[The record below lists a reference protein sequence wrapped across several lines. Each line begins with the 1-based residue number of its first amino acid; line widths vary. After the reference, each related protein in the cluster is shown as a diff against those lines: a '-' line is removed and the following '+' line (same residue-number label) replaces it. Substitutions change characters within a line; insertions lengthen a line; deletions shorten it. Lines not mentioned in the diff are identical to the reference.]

1 MTRLRDH
8 EWQESFTSSQDNLLE
23 GFYRPALQES
33 IRYWRITGYFSS
45 RSLLQ
50 VLDGVEQLVLASP
63 DGRGH
68 GQMRLITGFFMS
80 RADLQALGSEQS
92 PEQLLEQ
99 QLSRQFPFRD
109 VQPGDGSGADLGAEL
124 LAWLVHQGHLEIRVG
139 LPMQEGQISSDGA
152 IFHAKEGV
160 IEDSNGD
167 RIAFTGSINETPNG
181 WTTNYETFDVFC
193 DWKGEEHR
201 VDAKERHFLRL
212 WQNEDPGV
220 RTFSLPEA
228 FRQQLAIYAPAEGAL
243 PRRLKPF
250 LNDLP
255 APEPEPVVESVPDI
269 DERRRIVWSYVLQAA
284 ASDLPGAERVGEG
297 TSAVTPWPHQQ
308 RAFQRLWQQ
317 WPPRLLIADEVGL
330 GKTVQAG
337 LLLRQA
343 WLSGRARRMLV
354 MAPASVLKQ
363 WQRELREKFGLDW
376 PIYSGK
382 SLDWQPTRFR
392 PAGLSKPVD
401 RSSWTAEPFVLV
413 SSHLMRRRDRH
424 KDLLEAEPYDLVVL
438 DEAHHARTRRE
449 NNSSGGERFRP
460 NTLMQLMQ
468 QLRQRTNG
476 LLLLTATP
484 MQVSELE
491 VWDLLALLG
500 MPPEWTEDA
509 FERFFEWVEK
519 ENPDEATL
527 SYLAGLW
534 RSSVS
539 AFGEAPGNAM
549 PEDLRKSPL
558 RKRKALRALNDTDPL
573 SRRNLSVEIRQASLA
588 LAKRWTPVQGLISR
602 HSRNLLRA
610 YKQQGSMDLAIGTR
624 HVDDRFLESTPQE
637 RALYDAVEDFIST
650 QYAQAS
656 GQKKSAV
663 GFVMTI
669 YRRRLASSVAALV
682 STLEKRMD
690 GQQQQLEEDAAASE
704 DDDITG
710 ELTLDLEGMQSAFQE
725 ASLQGE
731 LDAIAVLLDQARPL
745 VGHDSKGAA
754 FLEAI
759 DELQAQGYKQVI
771 VFSQYTDTVDALK
784 ELLIGAGRTSLMTF
798 TGRGGEIL
806 QKGGVWKALNR
817 EATKRGFKEGKAEI
831 LLCTDAAAEGLNFQF
846 CGALINYD
854 MPWNPMRVEQRIG
867 RIDRIGQTHEQMQ
880 IVNLHLDGTVEAD
893 VYRALK
899 GRIAMFEQVVGK
911 LQPILAKASSSIS
924 QATLVRRDQR
934 EKARASAVAAV
945 EQEPEIKGLDLDDV
959 LQDLDA
965 IRDVV
970 NTLQPS
976 PLTLADLEA
985 ILRQPAL
992 LPPGCSARPIGA
1004 FDFAWTQPGLDKEMR
1019 VTCNASYYE
1028 DNSDSCE
1035 LWVPGSPLF
1044 PCWDDNNEHLETPQ
1058 RDDFVLA
1065 ITNQPSSSL
1074 PGSPLD

>member
-1 MTRLRDH
+1 M
-8 EWQESFTSSQDNLLE
+8 
-23 GFYRPALQES
+23 
-33 IRYWRITGYFSS
+33 
-45 RSLLQ
+45 
-50 VLDGVEQLVLASP
+50 
-63 DGRGH
+63 
-68 GQMRLITGFFMS
+68 
-80 RADLQALGSEQS
+80 
-92 PEQLLEQ
+92 
-99 QLSRQFPFRD
+99 
-109 VQPGDGSGADLGAEL
+109 
-124 LAWLVHQGHLEIRVG
+124 
-139 LPMQEGQISSDGA
+139 
-152 IFHAKEGV
+152 
-160 IEDSNGD
+160 
-167 RIAFTGSINETPNG
+167 
-181 WTTNYETFDVFC
+181 
-193 DWKGEEHR
+193 
-201 VDAKERHFLRL
+201 
-212 WQNEDPGV
+212 
-220 RTFSLPEA
+220 
-228 FRQQLAIYAPAEGAL
+228 
-243 PRRLKPF
+243 
-250 LNDLP
+250 
-255 APEPEPVVESVPDI
+255 
-269 DERRRIVWSYVLQAA
+269 
-284 ASDLPGAERVGEG
+284 
-297 TSAVTPWPHQQ
+297 
-308 RAFQRLWQQ
+308 
-317 WPPRLLIADEVGL
+317 
-330 GKTVQAG
+330 
-337 LLLRQA
+337 LLRQA

-354 MAPASVLKQ
+354 MAPASVLSQ

-382 SLDWQPTRFR
+382 SLDWQASRFR
-392 PAGLSKPVD
+392 PKGESRPVSRD
-401 RSSWTAEPFVLV
+401 TWTAEPFVLV

-449 NNSSGGERFRP
+449 NNSSGGERLRP

-484 MQVSELE
+484 MQVSVLE

-549 PEDLRKSPL
+549 PEALRKSPL

-573 SRRNLSVEIRQASLA
+573 SRRNLGIEIRQASLA

-610 YKQQGSMDLAIGTR
+610 YKQQGSMELAIGTR
-624 HVDDRFLESTPQE
+624 HVDDRFLESTSQE
-637 RALYDAVEDFIST
+637 RALYDAVEDFISS
-650 QYAQAS
+650 QYAQAT

-682 STLEKRMD
+682 STLEKRMA

-704 DDDITG
+704 DDDING
-710 ELTLDLEGMQSAFQE
+710 ELTLDLDGMQSAFQDM
-725 ASLQGE
+725 SVQDE
-731 LDAIAVLLDQARPL
+731 LDAIGVLLDQARPL
-745 VGHDSKGAA
+745 VGHDSKGTE
-754 FLEAI
+754 FLNAI
-759 DELQAQGYKQVI
+759 NELQTHGYKQVI

-784 ELLIGAGRTSLMTF
+784 ALLVSAGRTSLMTF
-798 TGRGGEIL
+798 TGRGGELL
-806 QKGGVWKALNR
+806 QKGGEWKALNR
-817 EATKRGFKEGKAEI
+817 ESTKREFKQGKADI

-867 RIDRIGQTHEQMQ
+867 RIDRIGQKFPQMQ
-880 IVNLHLDGTVEAD
+880 IINLHLEGTVEAD

-911 LQPILAKASSSIS
+911 LQPILAKVSSSIS
-924 QATLVRRDQR
+924 QVTLASRDQR
-934 EKARASAVAAV
+934 DKARASAVAAV
-945 EQEPEIKGLDLDDV
+945 AQEPELKGLDLDEV
-959 LQDLDA
+959 MQDLDA

-970 NTLQPS
+970 NNLQPS

-985 ILRQPAL
+985 ILRQPSL
-992 LPPGCSARPIGA
+992 LPPGCRARPIGA

-1019 VTCNASYYE
+1019 VTCNADYYE

-1044 PCWDDNNEHLETPQ
+1044 PMEECQALAERNIPQ
-1058 RDDFVLA
+1058 RKSFKEAVKGLQ
-1065 ITNQPSSSL
+1065 N
-1074 PGSPLD
+1074 

>member
-8 EWQESFTSSQDNLLE
+8 TWQESFTSSQGNLLE
-23 GFYRPALQES
+23 GFYRPALQEA

-68 GQMRLITGFFMS
+68 GQMRLITGFFMR
-80 RADLQALGSEQS
+80 RADLQALGSSQT

-99 QLSRQFPFRD
+99 QLCRHFPFRG
-109 VQPGDGSGADLGAEL
+109 VKPGDGSAADLGAEL

-139 LPMQEGQISSDGA
+139 LPVHEGQISSDGA

-160 IEDSNGD
+160 IEDSTGD
-167 RIAFTGSINETPNG
+167 RLAFTGSINETPNG
-181 WTTNYETFDVFC
+181 WSTNYETFDVFC
-193 DWKGEEHR
+193 SWKGEERR

-228 FRQQLAIYAPAEGAL
+228 FRQQLAIYAPAEGAM

-250 LNDLP
+250 LKDLP
-255 APEPEPVVESVPDI
+255 APEPEPVVEIVPDI

-284 ASDLPGAERVGEG
+284 ASHLPGAERVGEA

-354 MAPASVLKQ
+354 MAPASVLQQ

-376 PIYSGK
+376 PIYNGK
-382 SLDWQPTRFR
+382 ALVWQETCLR
-392 PAGLSKPVD
+392 PGGETGIVSRDA
-401 RSSWTAEPFVLV
+401 WTAEPFVLV
-413 SSHLMRRRDRH
+413 SSHLMRRRDRQRE
-424 KDLLEAEPYDLVVL
+424 LLEAEPYDLVVL

-449 NNSSGGERFRP
+449 NSSSGGERLRP

-468 QLRQRTNG
+468 QLRQHTKG

-509 FERFFEWVEK
+509 FEKFFEWVEK

-534 RSSVS
+534 RSNVT

-549 PEDLRKSPL
+549 PEALRKSPL
-558 RKRKALRALNDTDPL
+558 RKRKALRALNDSDSI
-573 SRRNLSVEIRQASLA
+573 SRRNLNIEIRQASLA

-624 HVDDRFLESTPQE
+624 HVDDRFLESTPHE

-650 QYAQAS
+650 QYAQAT

-682 STLEKRMD
+682 STLEKRMA

-710 ELTLDLEGMQSAFQE
+710 ELNLDLEGMQSAFQE
-725 ASLQGE
+725 VSVQGE
-731 LDAIAVLLDQARPL
+731 LERIGVLLDQARPL
-745 VGHDSKGAA
+745 VGHDSKGAE
-754 FLEAI
+754 FLKAI
-759 DELQAQGYKQVI
+759 EELQVQGYKQVI

-784 ELLIGAGRTSLMTF
+784 ELLIGAGRTSLMAF

-806 QKGGVWKALNR
+806 QRGGVWKALNR
-817 EATKRGFKEGKAEI
+817 EATKRGFKEGRAEI

-867 RIDRIGQTHEQMQ
+867 RIDRIGQIHEQMQ
-880 IVNLHLDGTVEAD
+880 IINLHLDGTVEAD
-893 VYRALK
+893 VYKALK
-899 GRIAMFEQVVGK
+899 ARIKSFENIVGK

-924 QATLVRRDQR
+924 QATLVSRDQR

-992 LPPGCSARPIGA
+992 LPPGCSSRPIGA
-1004 FDFAWTQPGLDKEMR
+1004 YDFAWTQPGLDKEMR

-1044 PCWDDNNEHLETPQ
+1044 PLNFLVELKAAES
-1058 RDDFVLA
+1058 LA
-1065 ITNQPSSSL
+1065 NRAKFRHAL
-1074 PGSPLD
+1074 RGR

>member
-8 EWQESFTSSQDNLLE
+8 TWQESFTSSQGNLLE

-80 RADLQALGSEQS
+80 RADLQALGSSQT

-99 QLSRQFPFRD
+99 QLCRQFPFRD
-109 VQPGDGSGADLGAEL
+109 VQPGDGSAADLGAEL

-139 LPMQEGQISSDGA
+139 LPVHEGQISTDGA

-160 IEDSNGD
+160 IEDSTGD
-167 RIAFTGSINETPNG
+167 RLAFTGSINETPNG
-181 WTTNYETFDVFC
+181 WSTNYETFDVFC
-193 DWKGEEHR
+193 SWKGEERR
-201 VDAKERHFLRL
+201 VDAKESHFLRL

-250 LNDLP
+250 LKDLP
-255 APEPEPVVESVPDI
+255 APEPEPVVEIVPDI

-376 PIYSGK
+376 PIYNGK
-382 SLDWQPTRFR
+382 ALEWQATCVR
-392 PAGLSKPVD
+392 PKGVSRPVGRD
-401 RSSWTAEPFVLV
+401 AWTTEPFVLV

-449 NNSSGGERFRP
+449 SSSNGGERLRP

-468 QLRQRTNG
+468 QLRTRSRG

-509 FERFFEWVEK
+509 FKKFFEWVEK
-519 ENPDEATL
+519 QNPDEATL

-539 AFGEAPGNAM
+539 AFGEAPGNAV
-549 PEDLRKSPL
+549 PEALRMSPL
-558 RKRKALRALNDTDPL
+558 RKRKALRALNDTDSL
-573 SRRNLSVEIRQASLA
+573 SRRNLSIEIRQATLA

-669 YRRRLASSVAALV
+669 YRRRLASSVTALV
-682 STLEKRMD
+682 STLEKRMA
-690 GQQQQLEEDAAASE
+690 GQQQQLEEDAAACE
-704 DDDITG
+704 DDDING
-710 ELTLDLEGMQSAFQE
+710 ELSLDLEGMQNAFQE

-731 LDAIAVLLDQARPL
+731 LDAIGVLLDQARPL
-745 VGHDSKGAA
+745 AGHDSKGAE
-754 FLEAI
+754 FLKAI
-759 DELQAQGYKQVI
+759 NELQSQGYKQVI

-784 ELLIGAGRTSLMTF
+784 ALLITAGRTSLMTF

-817 EATKRGFKEGKAEI
+817 EATKRDFKLGKAEI

-880 IVNLHLDGTVEAD
+880 IINLHLDGTVEAD

-924 QATLVRRDQR
+924 QATLVSRDQR

-992 LPPGCSARPIGA
+992 LPPGCSARSIGA
-1004 FDFAWTQPGLDKEMR
+1004 YDFAWTQPGLEKEMR

-1044 PCWDDNNEHLETPQ
+1044 PLALCEASQDETK
-1058 RDDFVLA
+1058 
-1065 ITNQPSSSL
+1065 QPNTTEFQQTIA
-1074 PGSPLD
+1074 GGCT

>member
-1 MTRLRDH
+1 
-8 EWQESFTSSQDNLLE
+8 
-23 GFYRPALQES
+23 
-33 IRYWRITGYFSS
+33 
-45 RSLLQ
+45 
-50 VLDGVEQLVLASP
+50 VVE
-63 DGRGH
+63 DRH
-68 GQMRLITGFFMS
+68 
-80 RADLQALGSEQS
+80 
-92 PEQLLEQ
+92 
-99 QLSRQFPFRD
+99 
-109 VQPGDGSGADLGAEL
+109 
-124 LAWLVHQGHLEIRVG
+124 
-139 LPMQEGQISSDGA
+139 
-152 IFHAKEGV
+152 
-160 IEDSNGD
+160 GD
-167 RIAFTGSINETPNG
+167 RLAFTGSINETPNG
-181 WTTNYETFDVFC
+181 WSTNYETFDVFC
-193 DWKGEEHR
+193 SWRGEEHR

-228 FRQQLAIYAPAEGAL
+228 FRRELAIFAPAEGAL
-243 PRRLKPF
+243 PRRLP
-250 LNDLP
+250 LEIRNRLQHVVPD
-255 APEPEPVVESVPDI
+255 PEPQVPAEVVPDL
-269 DERRRIVWSYVLQAA
+269 DERRRIVWSYVLNAA
-284 ASDLPGAERVGEG
+284 ASGLPGCERVGEA

-308 RAFQRLWQQ
+308 RAFQRLWQH

-337 LLLRQA
+337 LLLRQS
-343 WLSGRARRMLV
+343 WLSGRARRILV

-363 WQRELREKFGLDW
+363 WQRELREKFALDW
-376 PIYSGK
+376 PIYNGK
-382 SLDWQPTRFR
+382 ALEWQATCLR
-392 PAGLSKPVD
+392 PAGETRVVS
-401 RSSWTAEPFVLV
+401 RETWTAEPFVLV
-413 SSHLMRRRDRH
+413 SSHLMRRRERQGEV
-424 KDLLEAEPYDLVVL
+424 LQAEPYDLVVL

-449 NNSSGGERFRP
+449 TSSSGGDRPRP

-468 QLRQRTNG
+468 QLRSRTQG

-491 VWDLLALLG
+491 VWDLLCLLG
-500 MPPEWTEDA
+500 MPSEWTEEA

-534 RSSVS
+534 RSSVA
-539 AFGEAPGNAM
+539 AFDEPPATAL
-549 PEDLRKSPL
+549 PEPL
-558 RKRKALRALNDTDPL
+558 RRSPMKKKKVLKALNDTDAL
-573 SRRNLSVEIRQASLA
+573 SRRNLGIPERQAALA

-602 HSRNLLRA
+602 HSRTLLRA
-610 YKQQGSMDLAIGTR
+610 YKQQGAMDLAIGTR
-624 HVDDRFLESTPQE
+624 HVDDRFLPISSEE

-650 QYAQAS
+650 QYARAS

-682 STLEKRMD
+682 ATLEKRMA
-690 GQQQQLEEDAAASE
+690 GQQQQLEEDAATAE
-704 DDDITG
+704 DDDLSG
-710 ELTLDLEGMQSAFQE
+710 ELTLDLEGLQSAFQE
-725 ASLQGE
+725 ASVQDE
-731 LDAIAVLLDQARPL
+731 LDAIADLLDQARPL
-745 VGHDSKGAA
+745 VGVDSKGSEFLAA
-754 FLEAI
+754 IEQ
-759 DELQAQGYKQVI
+759 LQNHGYRQVI

-784 ELLIGAGRTSLMTF
+784 QLLINAGRTSLMCF
-798 TGRGGEIL
+798 TGRGGELL
-806 QKGGVWKALNR
+806 QRSGTWKNLSR
-817 EATKRGFKEGKAEI
+817 EDVKRDFKAGKAEI

-867 RIDRIGQTHEQMQ
+867 RIDRIGQTHDQMQ
-880 IVNLHLDGTVEAD
+880 IINLHLDGTVEAD

-899 GRIAMFEQVVGK
+899 ARIKSFENIVGK

-924 QATLVRRDQR
+924 QATLVSRDQR

-945 EQEPEIKGLDLDDV
+945 QQEPEIKGLDLDDV

-970 NTLQPS
+970 NTLQPP

-985 ILRQPAL
+985 ILRQPEL
-992 LPPGCSARPIGA
+992 LPPGCSARSIGA
-1004 FDFAWTQPGLDKEMR
+1004 YDFAWTQPGLDKEMR

-1044 PCWDDNNEHLETPQ
+1044 PEKLARESLNSSCQKPCRDSFINTLRSDQEEHGG
-1058 RDDFVLA
+1058 R
-1065 ITNQPSSSL
+1065 
-1074 PGSPLD
+1074 